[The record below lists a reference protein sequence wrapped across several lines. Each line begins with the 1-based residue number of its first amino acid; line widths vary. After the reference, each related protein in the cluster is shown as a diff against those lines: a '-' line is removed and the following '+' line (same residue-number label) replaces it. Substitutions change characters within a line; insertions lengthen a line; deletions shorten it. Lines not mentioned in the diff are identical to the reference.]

1 MFCLTRPL
9 PSPLTSVHWP
19 GASAQ
24 QMQSFNHLQRVS
36 CAAPAAVALM
46 RRDAEIDV
54 SADLASVQCPTL
66 VLHSPRDARVPF
78 EEGRL
83 VASSIRGARLETFD
97 SPNHLPLHGEPAF
110 EFVIRQIDA
119 FVLHSTAVQRLY
131 RRRATDVMLP
141 RSAEWPRLAGG
152 MDRVTPRH
160 AGPLAEA
167 NPDIR
172 H

>member
-1 MFCLTRPL
+1 MHASNNTNKLEIAGFEFDIEDGWSRDNPAFRQL
-9 PSPLTSVHWP
+9 LTSVHWP

-83 VASSIRGARLETFD
+83 VARSIRGARLETFD

-110 EFVIRQIDA
+110 EFVIRQIGSGDA
-119 FVLHSTAVQRLY
+119 HACGAA
-131 RRRATDVMLP
+131 RRGQP
-141 RSAEWPRLAGG
+141 
-152 MDRVTPRH
+152 
-160 AGPLAEA
+160 
-167 NPDIR
+167 
-172 H
+172 